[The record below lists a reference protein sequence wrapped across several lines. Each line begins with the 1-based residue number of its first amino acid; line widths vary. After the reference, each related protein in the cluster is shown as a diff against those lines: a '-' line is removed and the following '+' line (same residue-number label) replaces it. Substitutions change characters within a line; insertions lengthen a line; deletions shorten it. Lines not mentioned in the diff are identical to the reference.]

1 MDSSLTTLLNQKKN
15 VFKTL
20 TLRASELTIGKS
32 IKTDS
37 NVTCNRLICDVIEI
51 NPEFDKN

>member
-1 MDSSLTTLLNQKKN
+1 MDSSLTTLLNQKN